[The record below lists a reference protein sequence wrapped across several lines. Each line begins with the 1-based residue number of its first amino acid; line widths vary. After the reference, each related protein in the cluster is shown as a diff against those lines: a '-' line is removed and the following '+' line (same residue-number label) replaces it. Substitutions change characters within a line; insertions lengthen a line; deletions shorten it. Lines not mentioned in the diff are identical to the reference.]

1 MFTIS
6 PRASSSLYTETSVT
20 FVASGM
26 SSTALFSSNPSS
38 PSSPTGRLTMVG
50 AGPGDPNLLTVAAL
64 HSISDPEALVISDR
78 LVSQEILDLVKGE
91 VRVANKSPGCADKAQ
106 NEIYTWCL
114 GGLAEGKH
122 VVRLK
127 IGDPFV
133 FGRGG
138 EEVLKFRGMGVEP
151 KVIPGVSAVF
161 AAPLLGGIPVTHRGV
176 ANQVVM
182 CTGYGREGTSPD
194 LIKYHPDQTVVFV
207 MAVGRLR
214 ELSRKLIS
222 MAGYPPDTPVAIV
235 EQAGNPGQRTIRGNL
250 VDIADKAE
258 RENVKPPSTI
268 VVGDVVAVL

>member
-1 MFTIS
+1 
-6 PRASSSLYTETSVT
+6 
-20 FVASGM
+20 
-26 SSTALFSSNPSS
+26 
-38 PSSPTGRLTMVG
+38 MVG

-151 KVIPGVSAVF
+151 K
-161 AAPLLGGIPVTHRGV
+161 GGSGKGQ
-176 ANQVVM
+176 N
-182 CTGYGREGTSPD
+182 
-194 LIKYHPDQTVVFV
+194 
-207 MAVGRLR
+207 
-214 ELSRKLIS
+214 LS
-222 MAGYPPDTPVAIV
+222 
-235 EQAGNPGQRTIRGNL
+235 IRGK
-250 VDIADKAE
+250 IKC
-258 RENVKPPSTI
+258 KC
-268 VVGDVVAVL
+268 